1 MQYVTL
7 AFGEAY
13 KAGFVNFDVTRLGEG
28 SRQGGPNQIKY
39 FPGHFFRKFL
49 KLPEFDSK
57 KGGQ

>member
-1 MQYVTL
+1 MQYVKL

-13 KAGFVNFDVTRLGEG
+13 KAGFVNFDVARLGEG
-28 SRQGGPNQIKY
+28 SRPNQIKY

>member
-28 SRQGGPNQIKY
+28 SRQGGPNQIKSNT
-39 FPGHFFRKFL
+39 FPATFSENF
-49 KLPEFDSK
+49 
-57 KGGQ
+57 